1 MKKTFAA
8 ACAALCALT
17 FCACSGDS
25 ETENGS
31 EGVYTEI
38 TASETVSET
47 QTQTDAPSEQAETE
61 TETETETESETTAE
75 AAAVP
80 CADIT
85 AAIMDSVELPSMA
98 EVGADRIGMYL
109 DLAIPENCDF
119 SMYICGSGG
128 FADEIFVINTA
139 DISVDDVKTAAEK
152 RIETRKKDFEGYNPD
167 EYDKLENYVSSEKD
181 GYYMY
186 AVTVDNSVCESI
198 FDEYVK

>member
-1 MKKTFAA
+1 MNKTFAA

-17 FCACSGDS
+17 FCACSGEA

-47 QTQTDAPSEQAETE
+47 EAQTDAPSEQAETE
-61 TETETETESETTAE
+61 TESETETIDES
-75 AAAVP
+75 AAVH

-85 AAIMDSVELPSMA
+85 AAIMESVELPSMA

-109 DLAIPENCDF
+109 DLAVPEDCDF

-128 FADEIFVINTA
+128 FADEVFVINTA
-139 DISVDDVKTAAEK
+139 DISIDDVKAAAEK

-167 EYDKLENYVSSEKD
+167 EYDKLENYVSAEKD

>member
-1 MKKTFAA
+1 MNKTFAA

-17 FCACSGDS
+17 FCACSGEA

-47 QTQTDAPSEQAETE
+47 EVQTDAPSEQAETE
-61 TETETETESETTAE
+61 TESETETIDES
-75 AAAVP
+75 AAVP

-85 AAIMDSVELPSMA
+85 AAIMESVELPSMA

-109 DLAIPENCDF
+109 DLAVPEDCDF

-128 FADEIFVINTA
+128 FADEVFVINTA
-139 DISVDDVKTAAEK
+139 DISIDDVKAAAEK

-167 EYDKLENYVSSEKD
+167 EYDKLENYVSAEKD

>member
-1 MKKTFAA
+1 MNKTLAA

-17 FCACSGDS
+17 LCACSGDT

-38 TASETVSET
+38 TSSETASDTEAES
-47 QTQTDAPSEQAETE
+47 DAEAVQAETE
-61 TETETETESETTAE
+61 AETEAEVTETSAE
-75 AAAVP
+75 EAAVP

-85 AAIMDSVELPSMA
+85 AAILNSVEMSSMA

-109 DLAIPENCDF
+109 DLTIPEDCDF

-128 FADEIFVINTA
+128 FADEVFVINTA
-139 DISVDDVKTAAEK
+139 DISVDDVKAAAEK
-152 RIETRKKDFEGYNPD
+152 RIASREKDFEGYNPD
-167 EYDKLENYVSSEKD
+167 EYDKLENYVSVEKN

-186 AVTVDNSVCESI
+186 AVTADNSVCESI

>member
-1 MKKTFAA
+1 MNKTFAA

-17 FCACSGDS
+17 FCACSGEA

-47 QTQTDAPSEQAETE
+47 AAQTDAPSEQAETDNGNE
-61 TETETETESETTAE
+61 TAAK

-85 AAIMDSVELPSMA
+85 AAIMESVELPSMA

-139 DISVDDVKTAAEK
+139 DISIDEVKAAAEK

-167 EYDKLENYVSSEKD
+167 EYDKLENYVSAEKD